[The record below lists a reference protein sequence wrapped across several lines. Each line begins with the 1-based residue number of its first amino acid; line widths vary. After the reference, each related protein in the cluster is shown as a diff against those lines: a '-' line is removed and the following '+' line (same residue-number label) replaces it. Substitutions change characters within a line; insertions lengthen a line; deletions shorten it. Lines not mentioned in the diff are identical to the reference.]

1 MLDMVFNHCST
12 DHEWFQK
19 ALAGDEYYQDFYYI
33 RPAQEDGSLPT
44 NWESKFGGPAW
55 EPFGDTGNY
64 YMHLFDVTQ
73 ADLNWHNPKVREALF
88 DVIHFWIDK
97 GVSGIRFDVMNVIGK
112 SEVLED
118 STDGPSST
126 QEKRLY
132 TDTANTLVDP
142 EVDNIE

>member
-1 MLDMVFNHCST
+1 
-12 DHEWFQK
+12 
-19 ALAGDEYYQDFYYI
+19 
-33 RPAQEDGSLPT
+33 
-44 NWESKFGGPAW
+44 
-55 EPFGDTGNY
+55 
-64 YMHLFDVTQ
+64 
-73 ADLNWHNPKVREALF
+73 
-88 DVIHFWIDK
+88 
-97 GVSGIRFDVMNVIGK
+97 MNVIGK